1 MVFEHLQNLFDIK
14 ELAKDF
20 FQLILVCF
28 YVAVKHIPKSIVMA
42 FGATKLL
49 TLVKPF
55 GSIRPIAI
63 GEIFYLLVNKT
74 FYF

>member
-1 MVFEHLQNLFDIK
+1 MVFEDLQNLFDIK
-14 ELAKDF
+14 ELTKDF

-28 YVAVKHIPKSIVMA
+28 YVATRHIPKSIIMA

-55 GSIRPIAI
+55 GS
-63 GEIFYLLVNKT
+63 N
-74 FYF
+74 